1 MLLQMDRTKQVMVQF
16 LWRKQSTFEKNYQD
30 KFLLLIHEEC
40 KTLKNFTKRFIKI
53 EIFALGILLYTTTL
67 KKILDETSDPHSIYT
82 RKIDFKQKSSWYLD
96 LDMLINE
103 SIVRNFTW
111 AQWDPIV
118 QAIYYIHLKPSTRNL
133 LEKDEKDKGL
143 SPTLSAY
150 QFNDDLPTETVVS
163 IVALN
168 EFSGWDILTVLVKRF
183 RVNVQ

>member
-1 MLLQMDRTKQVMVQF
+1 MRNV
-16 LWRKQSTFEKNYQD
+16 RKNYS
-30 KFLLLIHEEC
+30 KLLLVSLDI
-40 KTLKNFTKRFIKI
+40 RFVV
-53 EIFALGILLYTTTL
+53 GILLYTTTL

-82 RKIDFKQKSSWYLD
+82 RKIDFKQRSSWYLD
-96 LDMLINE
+96 FDMLINE

-111 AQWDPIV
+111 AQWDPVV

-163 IVALN
+163 T
-168 EFSGWDILTVLVKRF
+168 ECDCILWCFFTFLF
-183 RVNVQ
+183 

>member
-1 MLLQMDRTKQVMVQF
+1 MRT
-16 LWRKQSTFEKNYQD
+16 
-30 KFLLLIHEEC
+30 
-40 KTLKNFTKRFIKI
+40 
-53 EIFALGILLYTTTL
+53 GILLYTTTL
-67 KKILDETSDPHSIYT
+67 KKIMNEASDPHSIYT

-96 LDMLINE
+96 LDILVNE

-111 AQWDPIV
+111 AQWDPVV

-163 IVALN
+163 SKTCN
-168 EFSGWDILTVLVKRF
+168 GF
-183 RVNVQ
+183 RQKH

>member
-1 MLLQMDRTKQVMVQF
+1 MDRTKQVMVQF
-16 LWRKQSTFEKNYQD
+16 LWRKQATFEKNYQD

-40 KTLKNFTKRFIKI
+40 KFRTKNKFQFRCPYNRLLT
-53 EIFALGILLYTTTL
+53 GVLLYTTTL

-82 RKIDFKQKSSWYLD
+82 RKIDFRQKSSWYLD
-96 LDMLINE
+96 LDIMVNE

-111 AQWDPIV
+111 AQWDPVV

-163 IVALN
+163 INSLVNFIVMVVGLKIRD
-168 EFSGWDILTVLVKRF
+168 FILWP
-183 RVNVQ
+183 